1 MLRITVR
8 EDGNK
13 ERIGA
18 AGKIGGPWVPEL
30 ENVWRSV
37 YAPGKEI
44 EIDLKEVT
52 GVDEAGLEL
61 LKRMHRAGARLV
73 TCGVMMT
80 ALVDEIAGS
89 RDTPDKRNRLAR
101 IVGVLVLLHGLSLH
115 AQSTPQATVRLTLRD
130 AVRMALRQNPQV
142 AIANLNL
149 AESQESRTIAHAALL
164 PNASLNASENA
175 VRGNL
180 ATTLGTTIPHFP
192 GHFGPF
198 WAIQAGPGFSAPVFD
213 LTIWEKWR
221 ASKENVSA
229 STAQQTTIRE
239 QNAQLVVSQ
248 YLAGLR
254 AEADVSAAKS
264 RVDLA
269 KALLGLATD
278 QQKNGVGTSIDTL
291 RANVQYQNEVQR
303 FSQAGTQR
311 KVALYGLS
319 RLLNVDPEETL
330 ELADAASFFETP
342 PFNSSQTIAA
352 AYEQRPEIQTIEA
365 QIRSAEFEKHAAASE
380 RLPRLTVHGSWG
392 LEGLTP
398 TTMIPAYQYS
408 AAVEVPLFTG
418 GRIQAETVSADLEIR
433 KLEQA
438 RRDLRNQIAQEV
450 KTALAQ
456 LESARVQVEAANLG
470 VKLAEEEVAQAQDR
484 FRAGVANNI
493 EVITGQ
499 DDLARANDNQTA
511 ALYSYNQARA
521 DLAHA
526 TGQVEALYSK

>member
-8 EDGNK
+8 EDGK
-13 ERIGA
+13 TERIEA
-18 AGKIGGPWVPEL
+18 AGKIGGPWVAEL
-30 ENVWRSV
+30 ENAWHSV
-37 YAPGKEI
+37 EAPGKEI
-44 EIDLKEVT
+44 EIDLKQVT
-52 GVDEAGLEL
+52 GVDQAGLEL

-73 TCGVMMT
+73 ACGLMMT
-80 ALVDEIAGS
+80 AVVGDGEGCRNTADKLNRIA
-89 RDTPDKRNRLAR
+89 P
-101 IVGVLVLLHGLSLH
+101 IVGALVLLSSLSLH
-115 AQSTPQATVRLTLRD
+115 AQSAPPATLRLTLRD
-130 AVRMALRQNPQV
+130 AVRMALRQNLQV

-149 AESQESRTIAHAALL
+149 AESQESRTIARAALL
-164 PNASLNASENA
+164 PSASLNASEF
-175 VRGNL
+175 VERGNI
-180 ATTLGTTIPHFP
+180 ATTLGTTIPGFP
-192 GHFGPF
+192 NHLGPF
-198 WAIQAGPGFSAPVFD
+198 WATEAGPGVAAPLFD
-213 LTIWEKWR
+213 LTLWEKWR

-229 STAQQTTIRE
+229 TTAQQATARE
-239 QNAQLVVSQ
+239 QNVELVVSQ

-254 AEADVSAAKS
+254 AEADVTAAKS

-269 KALLGLATD
+269 KALLVLASD

-291 RANVQYQNEVQR
+291 RANVQYQNEIQHY
-303 FSQAGTQR
+303 SEADTQR

-319 RLLNVDPEETL
+319 RLLNVDPRQTL
-330 ELADAASFFETP
+330 VMADAASFFETP
-342 PFNSSQTIAA
+342 PVHSSQTIAA
-352 AYEQRPEIQTIEA
+352 AYEQRPEIHAVEA
-365 QIRSAEFEKHAAASE
+365 QIRAAELEKRSARSE
-380 RLPRLTVHGSWG
+380 RLPRLSLNGSWG

-408 AAVEVPLFTG
+408 ANFEVPLFTG
-418 GRIQAETVSADLEIR
+418 GRIRAETATADLEIR

-438 RRDLRNQIAQEV
+438 QSELQNQIAQEV

-470 VKLAEEEVAQAQDR
+470 VKLANEEVVQAQDR

-499 DDLARANDNQTA
+499 DELSRANDNQIA